1 MAPLGIRYIVIPIQS
16 SSESPVAVPLGL
28 REAFAEQL
36 DLRNVYG
43 PSSMTIFENSQWI
56 PLTGMLSAVASQQ
69 SSEGGAEALVA
80 TELTGSLAALNGTTS
95 WASPTQE
102 LPAGRFHMG
111 VPFDPRWTLTINGQ
125 TIKPQASF
133 GTVMHF
139 ETGDGGLARLS
150 YSNPLSR
157 YMWVLLQVFLWLV
170 VVLGILQPNFRRRS
184 RRQQFELPETT
195 PVVSL
200 SANPISGDP
209 A

>member
-1 MAPLGIRYIVIPIQS
+1 
-16 SSESPVAVPLGL
+16 
-28 REAFAEQL
+28 
-36 DLRNVYG
+36 
-43 PSSMTIFENSQWI
+43 
-56 PLTGMLSAVASQQ
+56 
-69 SSEGGAEALVA
+69 
-80 TELTGSLAALNGTTS
+80 
-95 WASPTQE
+95 
-102 LPAGRFHMG
+102 
-111 VPFDPRWTLTINGQ
+111 
-125 TIKPQASF
+125 
-133 GTVMHF
+133 MHF

-200 SANPISGDP
+200 STNPISGDL